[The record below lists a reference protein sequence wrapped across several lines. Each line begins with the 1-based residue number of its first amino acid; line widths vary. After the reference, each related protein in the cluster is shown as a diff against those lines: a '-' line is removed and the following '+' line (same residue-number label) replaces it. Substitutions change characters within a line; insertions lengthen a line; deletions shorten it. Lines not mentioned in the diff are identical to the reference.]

1 MQRLRRA
8 GPMALSGERGS
19 NLVYRIAYDAWFEGA
34 VRLSAC
40 ALCVAAEGPHDTPI
54 LRCTPERECGV
65 SAYRRVS
72 LVDRHIIGYFP
83 FGIGVYRRISLSPAR
98 SGPEARYTD
107 TPVHSSGL

>member
-40 ALCVAAEGPHDTPI
+40 ALCVAAEGLVAPLNASAACRRI
-54 LRCTPERECGV
+54 GV
-65 SAYRRVS
+65 FPLWIGISA
-72 LVDRHIIGYFP
+72 YFP